1 MSNSEHHRLD
11 RLSDR
16 FFQALLIAAATGFS
30 WLMMMV
36 VHELGH
42 VLHAWLS
49 GGHVVRV
56 VLDPLSFSR
65 TDVSPNP
72 HPLWLVIGGPFWG
85 CLIPLGILALV
96 RITARPYT
104 YLAAYFAGF
113 CLIANGVYLAA
124 GSFSPGADDAGM
136 AMQHGVAQW
145 HLLATGIPAAAAGI
159 YLLNGLGPN
168 FGLGQA
174 NGKVDRK
181 AAIGATVAMTIV
193 VVVEFAL
200 GR

>member
-1 MSNSEHHRLD
+1 MSNSQDRSSD

-16 FFQALLIAAATGFS
+16 FFQALLIAATTGFS

-49 GGHVVRV
+49 GGRVVRV

-65 TDVSPNP
+65 TDVLPNP
-72 HPLWLVIGGPFWG
+72 HPLWVAIGGAVWG
-85 CLIPLGILALV
+85 CLIPLGILSLV
-96 RITARPYT
+96 RNTARRYT

-124 GSFSPGADDAGM
+124 GSFFPGADDAGV
-136 AMQHGVAQW
+136 AMHHGAAQW
-145 HLLATGIPAAAAGI
+145 HLLVAGIPTAAAGL
-159 YLLNGLGPN
+159 YLLNGLGPH
-168 FGLGQA
+168 FRLGSA

-181 AAIGATVAMTIV
+181 AAIGTTVALVIV
-193 VVVEFAL
+193 VVVEMAL
-200 GR
+200 RW